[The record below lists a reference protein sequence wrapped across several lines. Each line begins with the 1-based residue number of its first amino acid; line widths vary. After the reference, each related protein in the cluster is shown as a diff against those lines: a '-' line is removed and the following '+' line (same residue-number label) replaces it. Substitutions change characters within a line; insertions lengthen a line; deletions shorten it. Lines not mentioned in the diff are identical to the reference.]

1 MQRGYLQRLQG
12 VLAKGAGSHFGGSQ
26 DHRRDLLRLPEK
38 DPRHRA
44 HLSVVVTRGN
54 ALTS

>member
-26 DHRRDLLRLPEK
+26 DHRRYLLRLPEK
-38 DPRHRA
+38 DPRHRT
-44 HLSVVVTRGN
+44 HLSVVVTRGD
-54 ALTS
+54 AVTS